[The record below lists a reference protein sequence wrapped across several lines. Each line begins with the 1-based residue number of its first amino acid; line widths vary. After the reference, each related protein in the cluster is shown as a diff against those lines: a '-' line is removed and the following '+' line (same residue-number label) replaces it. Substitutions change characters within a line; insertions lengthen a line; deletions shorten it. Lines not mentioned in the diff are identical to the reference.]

1 MKKILK
7 VVEFLAEQSFKEK
20 IRATEEEAEQLR
32 IEDEVTKSPVGL
44 QKELRVWRSKKVM
57 ATTWNRKVNK
67 PTKCEFGFFNFPD
80 FSNTIDLKRD
90 LDAEKVSRYQRPK
103 SQKW

>member
-1 MKKILK
+1 MRKILK

-44 QKELRVWRSKKVM
+44 QKEVRV
-57 ATTWNRKVNK
+57 
-67 PTKCEFGFFNFPD
+67 
-80 FSNTIDLKRD
+80 
-90 LDAEKVSRYQRPK
+90 
-103 SQKW
+103 